1 MTSYELISTIS
12 LTFTAIIAVSSFLV
26 PLILN
31 QRNLR
36 RKEKQEIFE
45 KIENEKQKEF
55 EIILNEQYT
64 IISDLDEAYGEWV
77 ILQNNNNF
85 IKAIYKCMSYFE
97 EGCTRNE
104 LKYLAQL
111 TESSDKKRIISRYDY
126 SRKVIFEAFGLDT
139 TTTDNKLIKAELRRA
154 LRKKLKMNS
163 IY

>member
-45 KIENEKQKEF
+45 KIESEKQKEF

-77 ILQNNNNF
+77 ISQNNDNF
-85 IKAIYKCMSYFE
+85 NKAIYKCMSYFE

-126 SRKVIFEAFGLDT
+126 TRKTILNSFGLDT
-139 TTTDNKLIKAELRRA
+139 YPDNDKLIKAELRRA